1 MTAAGTSAARE
12 VVPRWRQF
20 GATVRSGETAPLRQ
34 DDVVRPTPDLAEN
47 EHAFDRWPGPHT
59 ASDLVGA
66 AVLAPQPGEAALRAA
81 RYLLETERATPNMR
95 RLAELLL
102 AEAAG
107 EPSRRSRDL
116 DVPVLDFDAVKVRA
130 RDLRRIVRAEPRN
143 AVRWA
148 DLALAHTV
156 LGHPKQAEKEIRTAL
171 ALAGSNRFL
180 LRAAAR
186 LYVHLDQ
193 PDEAHALL
201 VQNPGV
207 LEDPWLAAAELA
219 TAELAG
225 YTSRYA
231 RRARSL
237 VENGGGFAPLHL
249 AELASQV
256 ATAELRAG
264 RARHARR
271 LMEVALVDPT
281 DNALAQAEWASAN
294 GLNLNLSTLD
304 QPRSYEARALRY
316 SHEGDWNQAAAAGM
330 DWLADQPFAQE
341 PAQFTSYA
349 ASIGAEDWPL
359 AVTAGKAGL
368 IANPDDALLH
378 NNVAFALANLD
389 DPDEAELHLA
399 HIHVG
404 TLSSRDAAIHQA
416 TKGLVAFRRGLADEG
431 RAAYS
436 EAIANLSKGRHG
448 DLAAL
453 ATAFWAREELRLGTD
468 VAATAIALAKDAAKT
483 TAAPEASLWV
493 SRLENEEIQRTALTG
508 KPHRP

>member
-1 MTAAGTSAARE
+1 MTAAGTSASRE

-34 DDVVRPTPDLAEN
+34 HDDVLPVPDLAEN
-47 EHAFDRWPGPHT
+47 EDAFDRWPGPHT
-59 ASDLVGA
+59 AADLVGA
-66 AVLAPQPGEAALRAA
+66 ALLAPEPGEAALRAA
-81 RYLLETERATPNMR
+81 RYLLVTDRSTPNML

-107 EPSRRSRDL
+107 EPSRRSREL
-116 DVPVLDFDAVKVRA
+116 DVPVLDFDAVRLRA
-130 RDLRRIVRAEPRN
+130 GDLRRIVRAEPRN

-156 LGHPKQAEKEIRTAL
+156 LGHPEQAEKEIRTAL
-171 ALAGSNRFL
+171 ALAGPNRFL

-201 VQNPGV
+201 VREPGV
-207 LEDPWLAAAELA
+207 LQDPWLAAAELA

-225 YTSRYA
+225 QTSRFA

-237 VENGGGFAPLHL
+237 VEDGGGFAPLHL

-256 ATAELRAG
+256 ATSELRAG

-271 LMEVALVDPT
+271 LMEVALRDPT

-294 GLNLNLSTLD
+294 GLNLHPSSLD

-316 SHEGDWNQAAAAGM
+316 SHDGDWNQAAAAGM
-330 DWLADQPFAQE
+330 DWLADQPFAEE

-349 ASIGAEDWPL
+349 ASIGAKDWHL
-359 AVTAGKAGL
+359 AVRAAKAGL
-368 IANPDDALLH
+368 IANPDNALLH
-378 NNVAFALANLD
+378 NNAAFALANLD
-389 DPDEAELHLA
+389 LPDEADLHLA

-404 TLSSRDAAIHQA
+404 SLSARDAAIHQA
-416 TKGLVAFRRGLADEG
+416 TQGLVAFRRGLADEG
-431 RAAYS
+431 RAAYG
-436 EAIANLSKGRHG
+436 EAIAGLSKERHG
-448 DLAAL
+448 DLVAL

-468 VAATAIALAKDAAKT
+468 VAATAVALAKDAAKT
-483 TAAPEASLWV
+483 TDAPEARLWLE
-493 SRLENEEIQRTALTG
+493 RLETEE
-508 KPHRP
+508 